1 MDALLTT
8 EEVAEVLRVEV
19 VTVRRL
25 VARGELAAYRLGGE
39 YRFKARDIEDYLDRQ
54 RIPTGTGLGGDDRD
68 TFTERTRRVLAFAQE
83 EAARLNRVL
92 VGPEHVLLGLLR
104 DEGNVAAKIVR
115 SMGVDLAAARRV
127 VDHLATGWQETSP
140 ASEED
145 RGLTRP
151 AKELI
156 ARAQEEAR
164 RLDHAYLGPEHLLL
178 ALTREGDDRGA
189 GLLTTVGVD
198 PEQVRHHVTRTVTQS
213 NSA

>member
-39 YRFKARDIEDYLDRQ
+39 YRFRARDIEDYLDRQ
-54 RIPTGTGLGGDDRD
+54 RIPAGTGLGDDDRGI
-68 TFTERTRRVLAFAQE
+68 FTERVLAFAQE
-83 EAARLNRVL
+83 EAARLKRVS

-127 VDHLATGWQETSP
+127 VDHLATGCQETSP

-156 ARAQEEAR
+156 ARAHEEAR

-198 PEQVRHHVTRTVTQS
+198 PEQVRHRVTRTVTQS